1 MIVEFRNSKKG
12 IVNGATLLVDLI
24 IQQVKII
31 LNSSVSYLGFS
42 PLFNY
47 NTVES
52 SPFFSLKKKIIK
64 WTKRVLSGL

>member
-24 IQQVKII
+24 IQVKII